1 MSENLERVVDKLAEY
16 KKVYEIA
23 NELAKFSWELKD
35 IFDVSI
41 DEATK
46 SIILGRK
53 SLSPDYFKYATEQ
66 FNFWKQRL
74 VSYIADNLPKDE
86 AINCNNK
93 LYSSFDTSNPI
104 HDRVADIVKRCDSYI
119 NALIKD
125 LNTNPDYWL
134 KKISSESKSA
144 NIPVQSRIEK
154 SLQAINLLCKK
165 FHTVVNQIKK
175 RHANRKTLDVTD
187 EYDVQDLLHALL
199 KIFFND
205 IRTEE
210 WTPSYAGGSSKM
222 DFLLKDEKTVIETK
236 MTRDSLKEKDIG
248 NQLIIDIAH
257 YQQHPDCETL
267 VCFIYDPDNRI
278 SNPVGLANDLEKQ
291 SNDKLKVKVIIQP
304 T

>member
-104 HDRVADIVKRCDSYI
+104 HDRLADIVKRCDSYI
-119 NALIKD
+119 DALIKD
-125 LNTNPDYWL
+125 LNAKPDYWL
-134 KKISSESKSA
+134 KKISSQSKSTK
-144 NIPVQSRIEK
+144 IPIQDSMEK

-165 FHTVVNQIKK
+165 FHTVVNQLRR
-175 RHANRKTLDVTD
+175 RHANRNTLVVTD
-187 EYDVQDLLHALL
+187 EYDVQ
-199 KIFFND
+199 
-205 IRTEE
+205 
-210 WTPSYAGGSSKM
+210 
-222 DFLLKDEKTVIETK
+222 
-236 MTRDSLKEKDIG
+236 
-248 NQLIIDIAH
+248 
-257 YQQHPDCETL
+257 
-267 VCFIYDPDNRI
+267 
-278 SNPVGLANDLEKQ
+278 
-291 SNDKLKVKVIIQP
+291 
-304 T
+304 

>member
-1 MSENLERVVDKLAEY
+1 MSENLERVVDKLAES
-16 KKVYEIA
+16 KKVYKIA
-23 NELAKFSWELKD
+23 DELAKFSWELRD
-35 IFDVSI
+35 IFGVSI
-41 DEATK
+41 QESTK
-46 SIILGRK
+46 AILFDRYIL
-53 SLSPDYFKYATEQ
+53 SLVNFEYATEQ
-66 FNFWKQRL
+66 FNFWKRRL
-74 VSYIADNLPKDE
+74 VSYIADNLSKDE

-104 HDRVADIVKRCDSYI
+104 HDRLADIVKRCDSYI

-248 NQLIIDIAH
+248 NQLIIDIEKYKNH
-257 YQQHPDCETL
+257 SDCKVL
-267 VCFIYDPDNRI
+267 VCFIYDPEGRI
-278 SNPVGLANDLEKQ
+278 SNPSGLIKDLETQ